1 MRRRRP
7 RWRHVGRCVCARC
20 LHAVLI
26 LGLVTSR
33 RRPQGILSKGA
44 VSFKQSTKQ
53 ALTAARASP
62 GSWQAGLSA
71 TLSSALLLTHTWCCP
86 VSPMLP
92 LNSSWPNAQSP
103 LRLAARTCGESGG
116 SARRAGHT
124 GHAYSGARL
133 AAGVVLAVPPVQVGC
148 SAVVE
153 RVHQLVH
160 QHVLKLGGALHV
172 VVTHHHL
179 RDRAVSEAGEGASAR
194 GAPHALRR
202 LAGSRQPPVA
212 GTSPR

>member
-1 MRRRRP
+1 VGRRRP

-26 LGLVTSR
+26 IGLVTC
-33 RRPQGILSKGA
+33 RPLQGILSKGA
-44 VSFKQSTKQ
+44 VSFKQSAKQ

-103 LRLAARTCGESGG
+103 LRLAARTCEESGG

-124 GHAYSGARL
+124 GHVCSGARL

-148 SAVVE
+148 AAVVE
-153 RVHQLVH
+153 GVHQLVH

-172 VVTHHHL
+172 VVTHYHL
-179 RDRAVSEAGEGASAR
+179 RGQGCERQGESAR
-194 GAPHALRR
+194 GPGASDAPRR
-202 LAGSRQPPVA
+202 LAGSRQPLAA